1 MLRRPPGSSRPDT
14 RFPYTTLFRSEENRL
29 ILDIR
34 GVVEDPRAVVA
45 LPLTPFRRVVRDY
58 FRVCER
64 YYDAIKRLSPSQ
76 IEAIDMGRRGL
87 HNDGST
93 LLQESL
99 VGRVAMDFPTARRLF
114 TPLCGLHIRA
124 CSRWAP
130 IPARSAARRVGNEC
144 VRTGRSRGR

>member
-58 FRVCER
+58 FRVCES

-93 LLQESL
+93 LLQERL
-99 VGRVAMDFPTARRLF
+99 VGRVGLDFPTARRPF
-114 TPLCGLHIRA
+114 TSLVLLHIRGRW
-124 CSRWAP
+124 RWAAHP
-130 IPARSAARRVGNEC
+130 SPRS
-144 VRTGRSRGR
+144 